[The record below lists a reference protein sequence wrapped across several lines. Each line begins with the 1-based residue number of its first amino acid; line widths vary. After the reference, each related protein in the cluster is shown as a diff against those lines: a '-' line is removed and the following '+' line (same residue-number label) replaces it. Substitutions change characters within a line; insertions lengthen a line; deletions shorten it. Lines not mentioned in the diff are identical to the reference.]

1 MVISTIL
8 PVEVEIGRSSLAGLT
23 ILANMSEN
31 PAALFVVPFF
41 SSVRDSFATV
51 SSFGG
56 GAGLAGGC
64 AGRDG
69 GAGLDGGGA
78 GLDGG

>member
-1 MVISTIL
+1 ML
-8 PVEVEIGRSSLAGLT
+8 PVEVEMGRSSLAGLAM
-23 ILANMSEN
+23 LANMSEN
-31 PAALFVVPFF
+31 PAALLVPFF
-41 SSVRDSFATV
+41 SSVRTSFVTG

-56 GAGLAGGC
+56 GAGLAGGI